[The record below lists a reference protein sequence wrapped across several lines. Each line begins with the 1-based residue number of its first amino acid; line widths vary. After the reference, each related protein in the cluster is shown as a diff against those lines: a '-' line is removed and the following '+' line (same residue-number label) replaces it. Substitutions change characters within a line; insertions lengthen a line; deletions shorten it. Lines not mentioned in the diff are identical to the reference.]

1 MTSRAGYD
9 HTSVPVRC
17 GLRAGG
23 DHCSCLSFLQAAY
36 ENKAVS
42 KFFKEGIWST
52 HESHLE
58 FFGVWKL
65 FLNVFWADFFFFFSV
80 SKLVSGHDVSV
91 LELYRHG
98 VPDALLI
105 LQFLLRVRTAHSS
118 PPHNT
123 LCLENWLS
131 MDLPFNETKWPLFQL
146 HGGSAEAHLSPAQ
159 QGESTDLPH
168 RLFRK
173 AVGHS
178 CSLKQQLLS
187 ASMSKGSEAASYL
200 HGKSKQSYR
209 LHQDGLELLHKDRDD
224 SFPLFHLF
232 LFYSFN

>member
-1 MTSRAGYD
+1 MR
-9 HTSVPVRC
+9 
-17 GLRAGG
+17 
-23 DHCSCLSFLQAAY
+23 
-36 ENKAVS
+36 S
-42 KFFKEGIWST
+42 KSGRRP
-52 HESHLE
+52 
-58 FFGVWKL
+58 L
-65 FLNVFWADFFFFFSV
+65 FLSEFSSGCLWKQGSKQILQRGHLIHTWKSFRVFWSVKTVSQRVLSWFFFFFSV

-98 VPDALLI
+98 VLDALLI

-173 AVGHS
+173 AVGNS